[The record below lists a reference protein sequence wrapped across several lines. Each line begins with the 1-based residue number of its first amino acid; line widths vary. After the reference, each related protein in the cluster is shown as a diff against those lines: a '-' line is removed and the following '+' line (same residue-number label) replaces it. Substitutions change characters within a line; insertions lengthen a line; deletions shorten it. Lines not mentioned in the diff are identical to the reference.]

1 MLEEQ
6 RGCLKSTPSLGLLS
20 DNFCHLGDSQSI
32 NLPFETASLC
42 LFIPELQKAIARQIS
57 VR

>member
-1 MLEEQ
+1 MIDKEELLNN

-32 NLPFETASLC
+32 NLPFETASSRMRG
-42 LFIPELQKAIARQIS
+42 FNIILQRNA
-57 VR
+57 